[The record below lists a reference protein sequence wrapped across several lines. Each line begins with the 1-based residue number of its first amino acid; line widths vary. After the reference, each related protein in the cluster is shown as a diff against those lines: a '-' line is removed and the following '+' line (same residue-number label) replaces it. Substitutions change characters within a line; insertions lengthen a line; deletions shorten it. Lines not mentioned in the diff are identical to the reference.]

1 MDTTERVEAKKTEL
15 LETFAGLS
23 EKQMKVAADL
33 IGQAAFMAVTLE
45 DLAASISENGT
56 VEEYTNGANQSG
68 RKISSDAKLYASLIA
83 KYTQIVT
90 KLLKIVPKE
99 QKKNPL
105 TEARIQEKEAAEK
118 EARRKAEEARQRKV
132 DEEHFFLALQQGLL
146 KQDDY
151 RAFMAGEIDL

>member
-1 MDTTERVEAKKTEL
+1 MDTTARVEAKKTEL

-23 EKQMKVAADL
+23 EKQMKVASDL
-33 IGQAAFMAVTLE
+33 IAQAAFMAVTLE
-45 DLAASISENGT
+45 DLSASISENGT
-56 VEEYTNGANQSG
+56 VEEYTNGKNQSG

-99 QKKNPL
+99 QKKSPL
-105 TEARIQEKEAAEK
+105 VEMRIKKDAEEK
-118 EARRKAEEARQRKV
+118 ARREAEEAWRNREK
-132 DEEHFFLALQQGLL
+132 DFLLAVQQGLL

-151 RAFMAGEIDL
+151 RAFMAGEIDLFD